1 MDIQLFKTFLEVAK
15 LNNITQAAEQLNFT
29 QPAITA
35 QIHMLEDHYGIA
47 LFERIGK
54 KLYITEAGQELTVY
68 AEKLLAA
75 YQDTGIAMQ
84 RFSQLSTPVNV
95 GASTT
100 AASYILSPVLLA
112 FKNRETAGKV
122 SVDICPN
129 LPTTIKGLI
138 ENEFDIVI
146 VHNNIGSNQ
155 ILQFDLY
162 KEKLVLVASR
172 DLVAANNHCLDMTQ
186 YPFINFRPG
195 CIFRTKFEEAVKE
208 KDIHPAVMEYSDAE
222 AIKQAVLEGVGASLL
237 PLVLVEPFIENGT
250 LIELTDAPRLTFVMS
265 VAFHKNKVLTPVLR
279 ALLLIFAEHANM
291 PNDLTAYLDDKS

>member
-35 QIHMLEDHYGIA
+35 QIHILEDHYEIA

-68 AEKLLAA
+68 AEKLLTA
-75 YQDTGIAMQ
+75 YEDTGKAMQ
-84 RFSQLSTPVNV
+84 RFSNLNAPVKV

-100 AASYILSPVLLA
+100 AASYILSPVLLELQ
-112 FKNRETAGKV
+112 NRETGGKV
-122 SVDICPN
+122 SIDICPN

-138 ENEFDIVI
+138 ENEFDIAI
-146 VHNNIGSNQ
+146 VHNTINNNQ
-155 ILQFDLY
+155 ILQFELY

-172 DLVAANNHCLDMTQ
+172 DLVAANNNCSDMTQ

-195 CIFRTKFEEAVKE
+195 CVYRTKFEETVKA
-208 KDIHPAVMEYSDAE
+208 KDIHAVMEYSDAE

-237 PLVLVEPFIENGT
+237 PLVLVEPFLANGT
-250 LIELTDAPRLTFVMS
+250 LVELTDAPRLTFIMS
-265 VAFHKNKVLTPVLR
+265 VAFHKNKIITPVLR
-279 ALLLIFAEHANM
+279 SLLMIFAEHANM
-291 PNDLTAYLDDKS
+291 PNGLAEYLDR